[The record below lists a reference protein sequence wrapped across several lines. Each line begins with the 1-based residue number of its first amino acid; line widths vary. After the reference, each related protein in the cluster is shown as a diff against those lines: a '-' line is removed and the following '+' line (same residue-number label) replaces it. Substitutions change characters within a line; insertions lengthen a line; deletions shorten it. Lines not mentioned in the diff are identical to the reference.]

1 MTRLHVGI
9 APYEEIKRLTLA
21 VARGET
27 VRTPDTPQLW
37 FTSPEG
43 LAKALSEENQALLR
57 SIATRPPAS
66 LQELAERTGR
76 QPSNLSR
83 TLRTLER
90 YGLVELRRGRGRRLL
105 PVVPYDEIRVTV
117 RILPEGVEDE
127 AA

>member
-1 MTRLHVGI
+1 MTTLHLGI
-9 APYEEIKRLTLA
+9 APFEEIQRHTLA
-21 VARGET
+21 LARGEA
-27 VRTPDTPQLW
+27 VRTAETPRLW

-57 SIATRPPAS
+57 SIAARPPAS
-66 LQELAERTGR
+66 LQELAERVGR
-76 QPSNLSR
+76 APSNLSR

-90 YGLVELRRGRGRRLL
+90 YGLVELRRAGRRLL

-117 RILPEGVEDE
+117 RLLPGAAHEE